1 MTINSTSS
9 YFILE
14 KFVIFLEIWK
24 LFQLCVMLL
33 TGDIYFGFTLW
44 YWSLAIQALM
54 MKKLSYN
61 DYSKRINTRDNG
73 NFQSQYQK
81 ESKLNSTI
89 TK

>member
-33 TGDIYFGFTLW
+33 TSDIYFGFTLW
-44 YWSLAIQALM
+44 YWLLAIQALM